1 MPQDQSPVSQAQAMA
16 QIKRLCCLGLGPGA
30 TVPRLARLLTQLIPS
45 LSVTFFFTDPDGRLV
60 DIYDEN
66 PATPEIA
73 PLYMSEF
80 YNRRECDVTI
90 SIADVFRR
98 GLVAM
103 KFDQLL
109 KVDRRTWERSDMYNL
124 ILRPIDYCDG
134 LQLAVRER
142 GCPLGVIKISRGAG
156 APEFAQ
162 RDLDLLVEL
171 EPYLAHAFA
180 RSSEGAPLVDSDA
193 DEDEGLIVTDRD
205 GRLRHL
211 SAQARLLLF
220 YATQSESGCGRLR
233 RIGTI
238 ELPPGVARL
247 APKLARTFRGKG
259 PSTPPVH
266 VHENAWGQFVFRA
279 YWLDS
284 VDTTPPL
291 VGIRVTRREPLP
303 VRLLRRMEHLPLSE
317 RQVEVSLH
325 LASGLTYAAIAERL
339 GLSRSTVIFHV
350 QEVFNKLGVASRAEL
365 QAKLMAL

>member
-1 MPQDQSPVSQAQAMA
+1 MA
-16 QIKRLCCLGLGPGA
+16 QIKQLCCLGLGPKA
-30 TVPRLARLLTQLIPS
+30 VVPRLARLLPQLVS
-45 LSVTFFFTDPDGRLV
+45 GLSVTFFFTDARGRLV

-80 YNRRECDVTI
+80 YNRRESEVTI
-90 SIADVFRR
+90 SIEDVFRR
-98 GLVAM
+98 GLVGLT
-103 KFDQLL
+103 FDQLL

-142 GCPLGVIKISRGAG
+142 GCPLGVVKVSRGAG

-162 RDLDLLVEL
+162 RDLDLLIAL
-171 EPYLAHAFA
+171 EPYLAHAFV
-180 RSSEGAPLVDSDA
+180 SSHEATCFVDSDA
-193 DEDEGLIVTDRD
+193 DEDEGLIITDRD

-211 SAQARLLLF
+211 SAQARILLF
-220 YATQSESGCGRLR
+220 YAAQSEAGWATRGAS
-233 RIGTI
+233 
-238 ELPPGVARL
+238 ELPTKVTRL
-247 APKLARTFRGKG
+247 ARNLAQTFQGKT
-259 PSTPPVH
+259 PSSPPVH

-279 YWLDS
+279 NWLDS
-284 VDTTPPL
+284 VDATAPL

-303 VRLLRRMEHLPLSE
+303 VRLLRRIEQLPLSE